1 MDSHPRPDGRVK
13 AVNQRVREERAKRR
27 VEINEEK
34 SRLAV
39 LAQGDSLG
47 FLGF

>member
-1 MDSHPRPDGRVK
+1 VK

-34 SRLAV
+34 SRLAD

-47 FLGF
+47 FLGFELVRPGLKA